1 MEDLKQFL
9 ANNILSKNGK
19 LRYSVLKTLPSD
31 VINQIHELTKFLD
44 NTTPLIERI
53 YYILCEI
60 QYIILCPSCKIKKP
74 NFISLKSGYHETC
87 SVKCSTKFSA
97 DKVTLTKIKNNSY
110 EKASVANRKTKLEK
124 YGDENYNNRDK
135 CKKTCMEKYGV
146 ENPMKADKVKEKI
159 KETNLEKYGVENP
172 FQSEI
177 IKDKIKETSLSKYGV
192 ENYSQA
198 SIDTSNGYRWKEYKL
213 PSGKIIKFQGYEDKL
228 LDELLEDYDE
238 DEILISR
245 KDMPEF
251 WYKDAGGK
259 KHRYFPDIYIPKTN
273 TIYEVKSEYTLNINL
288 EINELKFQ
296 SVIDSGYNFNLKIY

>member
-1 MEDLKQFL
+1 MVLCPPLCLEEVKV
-9 ANNILSKNGK
+9 LSKNAIFDKYGSFCAQNSIEVQNKTKQTFISKYGVTFYNNPSSISKSHSIRTKEEK
-19 LRYSVLKTLPSD
+19 LESL
-31 VINQIHELTKFLD
+31 
-44 NTTPLIERI
+44 
-53 YYILCEI
+53 
-60 QYIILCPSCKIKKP
+60 IKKK
-74 NFISLKSGYHETC
+74 NTC
-87 SVKCSTKFSA
+87 
-97 DKVTLTKIKNNSY
+97 LI
-110 EKASVANRKTKLEK
+110 K
-124 YGDENYNNRDK
+124 YGDENFINDNKRR
-135 CKKTCMEKYGV
+135 
-146 ENPMKADKVKEKI
+146 
-159 KETNLEKYGVENP
+159 
-172 FQSEI
+172 
-177 IKDKIKETSLSKYGV
+177 ETSLKRYGV

-259 KHRYFPDIYIPKTN
+259 KHRYFPDVYIPKTN

-296 SVIDSGYNFNLKIY
+296 SVIDTGYNFNLKIY